1 MLSKIHPEKSR
12 TQVFVAQVFTVL
24 WIGMIVLSAMPFSFG
39 TAELIWFL
47 LALTASVCVLL
58 YFLPMHRGARF
69 RKLFLAA
76 GFGLMTM
83 LALHESIQSVRS
95 TMAGGGLLSA
105 VATFFSLLLIVAN
118 FGATVGALQAPNLRT
133 LKWSV
138 FLGATVLA
146 GQVLVG
152 LIWYSGF
159 YSATEVTTAGLMMLA
174 EWVARLLCCMGVFVY
189 ALET

>member
-12 TQVFVAQVFTVL
+12 TQVFVAQVFTIL
-24 WIGMIVLSAMPFSFG
+24 WIGMILLSAMPFSFG

-47 LALTASVCVLL
+47 LALLASVCVLR
-58 YFLPMHRGARF
+58 YFLPMHRGVRF

-76 GFGLMTM
+76 GFGLMTL
-83 LALHESIQSVRS
+83 LALHESIQALRT

-105 VATFFSLLLIVAN
+105 IMGFFSLMLIVAN

-138 FLGATVLA
+138 FLGAAVLA
-146 GQVLVG
+146 GQVLIG

-159 YSATEVTTAGLMMLA
+159 YGYTEASTSGLMMLA